1 MVLYSVTAEEEPW
14 SFIVLADWHNAEPFA
29 RKPGNGTDPWNKL
42 YDQIHYVKETYGGDL
57 VVLPGDS
64 NNGKWDTKEFA
75 IKFESELEVRDR
87 ILQAGR
93 NCYGTTKKLF
103 KEAGYEHMLMAVG
116 DHELGGNR
124 WAPGSVK
131 SDSLDVF
138 RQGLYEGF
146 NEEPTTGLFLF
157 NKAIGSA
164 PSRPMKTQFRQTSFA
179 YQHKNVL
186 FITLDAF
193 LKLADN
199 FMDRELGL
207 GGEGAMSCTVEGEH
221 LIWFEHVLQEA
232 KKDQTIKHII
242 VQAHLP
248 IIQPVRKINCSG
260 QFMDRG
266 EESALWKTMVK
277 YEVDIYLAG
286 EVHTNTVTKD
296 PESNLLQIVSRG
308 NSFNNFL
315 KIEVTHGA
323 LKVTSYNEIGPKAK
337 NNQNYEAYGSL
348 VLNKDVLCHTL
359 GDQGV
364 AKPVVSS
371 NKNKNKAVRKS
382 RTLDT
387 TQGMALIACGASSS
401 TCGNDPPKEVSRD
414 ALYPVSCCSNTY
426 FHSPSTQ
433 KNKDDVR
440 CPYAATCL
448 KKRTFKEISGG
459 FTKKSC
465 NNGLCSGKVTYRRAK
480 KICSIAGANICTL
493 NDLARDC
500 ALFTG
505 CNYIKTFV
513 WARPNPITEFPST
526 SPSTSHIPSTLP
538 SHSASNIPTI
548 SPLPSAMPSA
558 LPSNAPS
565 SSPSSSPSVLPSA
578 SPSDIPS
585 HSPSF
590 LPSSVPSVTLTHL
603 PSNIPTTSPSNLP
616 SNIPT
621 ASPSDIPSLSP
632 SSLPSALPSATLA
645 QVACGAG
652 SSATCADKP
661 PKFVER
667 DARYPV
673 RCCSD
678 TYFQSPST
686 QKNKDDVKCPYA
698 ATCLKK
704 RTFKK
709 LSLPGF
715 SKDSCLGGYC
725 SGKVTYR
732 QANNICSF
740 IGGYIC
746 TLDDL
751 VRDCALSTGCN
762 YDKTF
767 VWAGLDP
774 ITEFPS
780 TSPSTSHIPSTLPSH
795 SPSNIPTISP
805 LPSAMPSVLPSNAPS
820 SSRLPTVTPSV
831 SPSKQPSVIP
841 SVSPSG
847 IPSISFSP
855 SALPSLSPSRLPSVT
870 PSVSPSSI
878 PSSSPSRL
886 PSVRPSISA
895 KPSISTEPTMFP
907 RCTVITS
914 SGVLELLNRTSAL
927 IHLDFGKTIPLTQR
941 QIVGMHHD
949 YEKDTLVASLITIR
963 GKKSKNS
970 LPNQGSFGQPYD
982 AQVANL
988 RLKQKQSSSYAV
1000 LSRTSRIG
1008 IYGFGPHSGGS
1019 TISYSLLISTTSNSE
1034 VILVHYGH
1042 AFTENSTKN
1051 MYTLTLKKGT
1061 PNLYI
1066 SPTAILEPV
1075 KRKLNLNDGNWH
1087 HIAVSMPTKSCK
1099 LSDVIMYVDG
1109 KVIETTTE
1117 TETNIF
1123 FTTTGRLSIGGF
1135 GYSHI
1140 SHEDIFPH
1148 LSPYVG
1154 KLDEFYMWGR
1164 AIEDNDIILAMEE
1177 MQ

>member
-1 MVLYSVTAEEEPW
+1 M
-14 SFIVLADWHNAEPFA
+14 
-29 RKPGNGTDPWNKL
+29 GNGTPKSL
-42 YDQIHYVKETYGGDL
+42 QK
-57 VVLPGDS
+57 
-64 NNGKWDTKEFA
+64 
-75 IKFESELEVRDR
+75 KFESELGVRDR

-93 NCYGTTKKLF
+93 NCYGTTKKVF

-116 DHELGGNR
+116 DHELGGNSWGPR
-124 WAPGSVK
+124 SVK
-131 SDSLDVF
+131 YDSLDVF

-348 VLNKDVLCHTL
+348 VLNKDALC
-359 GDQGV
+359 
-364 AKPVVSS
+364 
-371 NKNKNKAVRKS
+371 
-382 RTLDT
+382 
-387 TQGMALIACGASSS
+387 
-401 TCGNDPPKEVSRD
+401 
-414 ALYPVSCCSNTY
+414 
-426 FHSPSTQ
+426 
-433 KNKDDVR
+433 
-440 CPYAATCL
+440 
-448 KKRTFKEISGG
+448 
-459 FTKKSC
+459 
-465 NNGLCSGKVTYRRAK
+465 
-480 KICSIAGANICTL
+480 
-493 NDLARDC
+493 
-500 ALFTG
+500 
-505 CNYIKTFV
+505 
-513 WARPNPITEFPST
+513 
-526 SPSTSHIPSTLP
+526 
-538 SHSASNIPTI
+538 
-548 SPLPSAMPSA
+548 
-558 LPSNAPS
+558 
-565 SSPSSSPSVLPSA
+565 
-578 SPSDIPS
+578 
-585 HSPSF
+585 
-590 LPSSVPSVTLTHL
+590 
-603 PSNIPTTSPSNLP
+603 
-616 SNIPT
+616 IPT

-632 SSLPSALPSATLA
+632 SSLPSALSSATLA

-678 TYFQSPST
+678 TCFRSPST

-704 RTFKK
+704 KTFKK
-709 LSLPGF
+709 LSVSGF
-715 SKDSCLGGYC
+715 KKDSCLGGLC

-780 TSPSTSHIPSTLPSH
+780 TSPSTSNIPSTLPSH

-805 LPSAMPSVLPSNAPS
+805 LPSAMPSALPSNAPS
-820 SSRLPTVTPSV
+820 SLPSSLPSNTPTVSPSSLPSTMPSISPSDVPSPSPSNLPTFTPSASPSDIPSFSPSSSPSVLPSVTHSDYPSNTPTVSPSNLPSLMPTNSPSDAPSPSPSSLPTITPSVSPSDAPSPSPSLLPTVAPIVHPSSVPSLSLSPSAVPSNNPSAAPTSSPSDYPSKSPSTTPSVSPSDAPSPSPSRLPTGTPSV
-831 SPSKQPSVIP
+831 SPSSIPSLSHSPSATPSKNPSATPSASPSASPSSIPSRTPSLSPSTMPSASPSRIPSSSPSLLPSVMPSAFPSSIPSQAPSKQPSVIP

-927 IHLDFGKTIPLTQR
+927 IHLDFGKTIPLKQR
-941 QIVGMHHD
+941 QIAGMHHD

-963 GKKSKNS
+963 GRKSKKS

-988 RLKQKQSSSYAV
+988 RFEQKQSNRYAV
-1000 LSRTSRIG
+1000 LRKASRIG

-1019 TISYSLLISTTSNSE
+1019 TISYSLLISTTSNLE
-1034 VILVHYGH
+1034 VILVHYGP
-1042 AFTENSTKN
+1042 AYGVNSTKN

-1061 PNLYI
+1061 PN
-1066 SPTAILEPV
+1066 P
-1075 KRKLNLNDGNWH
+1075 
-1087 HIAVSMPTKSCK
+1087 
-1099 LSDVIMYVDG
+1099 
-1109 KVIETTTE
+1109 
-1117 TETNIF
+1117 
-1123 FTTTGRLSIGGF
+1123 
-1135 GYSHI
+1135 
-1140 SHEDIFPH
+1140 
-1148 LSPYVG
+1148 
-1154 KLDEFYMWGR
+1154 
-1164 AIEDNDIILAMEE
+1164 
-1177 MQ
+1177 